1 MVVQVSVPFLPF
13 KDHLV
18 TWSILKKDV
27 DCLILI
33 PVANNKKTHTWLP
46 LHFPSLTTVTFTSQ
60 LVYCHIFF
68 CKWPCSKTFFD
79 VPWLHCRN
87 PTWPMIFGLVH
98 YIPWDRVPH
107 ERVGPGNKTSHDSQL
122 KSLVMKLML
131 LCSDTQ
137 PAHTYLL
144 ALWYWADSKK
154 MGTALSGVSG
164 NEADNAT
171 DLYGTPYH
179 VMLGS
184 LTLHTWQYPRSS
196 N

>member
-1 MVVQVSVPFLPF
+1 MHHFSPWWFRYLCPFCHS
-13 KDHLV
+13 KI
-18 TWSILKKDV
+18 TWWLDQFLKRM
-27 DCLILI
+27 LIAWFWSQLQTRRRHI
-33 PVANNKKTHTWLP
+33 HGYPCI
-46 LHFPSLTTVTFTSQ
+46 SLTTVTFASQ

-87 PTWPMIFGLVH
+87 PRDPRYSTWCT
-98 YIPWDRVPH
+98 IPWDRVPH

-122 KSLVMKLML
+122 KSLVMKLKL

-137 PAHTYLL
+137 PARTYLL
-144 ALWYWADSKK
+144 ALWSWADSKK

-179 VMLGS
+179 V
-184 LTLHTWQYPRSS
+184 
-196 N
+196 